1 MASTISIHVMSQ
13 TQNEFSKNFTSL
25 SLCNKNLLF
34 FDHSYYLQILV
45 NQPEILIHQN
55 IFEHLVVLLLKLAHV
70 QHIYL
75 VAY

>member
-1 MASTISIHVMSQ
+1 MSSTISIHVMSQ
-13 TQNEFSKNFTSL
+13 TQNEFSQNFTSL

-45 NQPEILIHQN
+45 NQPEILLHQN
-55 IFEHLVVLLLKLAHV
+55 IFEHLVALLLKLVHV
-70 QHIYL
+70 RHIYL